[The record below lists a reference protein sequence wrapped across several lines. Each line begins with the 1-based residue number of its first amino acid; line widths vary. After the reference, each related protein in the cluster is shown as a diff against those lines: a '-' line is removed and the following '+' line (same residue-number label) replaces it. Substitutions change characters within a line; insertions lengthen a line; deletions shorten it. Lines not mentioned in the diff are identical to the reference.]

1 MADKRNKQE
10 PTGEGKK
17 QSSVS
22 GKSGELSKRS
32 TVTQSSNARQNIL
45 GEEEEQ
51 ALRDNPSQRGDNPNR
66 PKAGR

>member
-1 MADKRNKQE
+1 MADKRKNQE

-17 QSSVS
+17 QSPVS
-22 GKSGELSKRS
+22 GKGGELSKRS
-32 TVTQSSNARQNIL
+32 TVTQSSNERQNIL

-51 ALRDNPSQRGDNPNR
+51 AWRDNPSQRRDSPNR